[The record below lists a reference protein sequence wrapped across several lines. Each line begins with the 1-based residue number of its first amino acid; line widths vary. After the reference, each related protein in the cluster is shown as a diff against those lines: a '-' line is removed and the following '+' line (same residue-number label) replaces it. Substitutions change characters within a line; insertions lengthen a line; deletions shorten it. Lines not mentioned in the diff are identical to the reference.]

1 MERNPMTAT
10 ARQIELL
17 VLRIQGAFLNQPT
30 LRLTLSAAARQFGLD
45 GFTCQAVLGA
55 LVDAQVLARTPDGVY
70 LRHDQRQAH
79 VA

>member
-1 MERNPMTAT
+1 MTAT

-55 LVDAQVLARTPDGVY
+55 LVDAHVLARTADGVY